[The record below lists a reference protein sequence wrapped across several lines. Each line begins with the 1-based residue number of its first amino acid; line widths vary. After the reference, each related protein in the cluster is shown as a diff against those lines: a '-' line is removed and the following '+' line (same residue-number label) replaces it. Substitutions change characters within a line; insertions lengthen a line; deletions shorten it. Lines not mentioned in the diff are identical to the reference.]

1 MEETHNKEK
10 LTLNGYQSAAM
21 GTALAAS
28 LNTAY
33 MAYGLVNEIGELQ
46 EKFISESSGMVSSED
61 TLKELGDVLWYIA
74 GVSHIRGWKLS
85 EVMTG
90 IVTDITINEY
100 EAKEF
105 AKSSD
110 SNSRQDSNVIL
121 SINLSLAA
129 GSLCGALKKEIRD
142 NAHKPDVEKEALRK
156 IFQISTVLAKK
167 LGSTLEHVAT
177 ANIAKLASRKA
188 RGVIGGNGDNR

>member
-1 MEETHNKEK
+1 MNDKEK
-10 LTLNGYQSAAM
+10 LTLNAYQAAAM
-21 GTALAAS
+21 STALPTS
-28 LNTAY
+28 LNMAY

-46 EKFISESSGMVSSED
+46 EKLISESSGMVSSED

-110 SNSRQDSNVIL
+110 SNSRRDSNVIL

-129 GSLCGALKKEIRD
+129 GSLWGALKKEIRD